1 MHECLSKSPGLVIL
15 DDPISSFDKNKKYA
29 ILERLFRQDKS
40 FKGMTTLML
49 THDIEPLIDSVK
61 VLHSQF
67 SVISRAYF
75 LRFKIGSVTEQ
86 RIKRNDIK
94 MFAQIC
100 KCVLS
105 SNANILIKVIYLRR
119 YFEVIDDKD
128 NAYQVLS
135 NLLKGREEMVDYRRP
150 ANPKGGTALMEEGDI
165 DDGLSR
171 IRTELKT
178 DFDYNSLLE
187 KVTDIPFLIRTY
199 REAQTGYEK
208 LQLYRLIDSKHENTS
223 IRKHI
228 NESYHI
234 ENDYICQLD
243 PREFDFIPEY
253 VIEECD
259 DALDDLE
266 HSM

>member
-1 MHECLSKSPGLVIL
+1 MHECLSKNPDLVIL

-49 THDIEPLIDSVK
+49 THDIEPIIDSVK

-67 SVISRAYF
+67 AGISRAYF
-75 LRFKIGSVTEQ
+75 LRFKDDFITEQ
-86 RIKRNDIK
+86 RIKSNDIK
-94 MFAQIC
+94 TFAQIC
-100 KCVLS
+100 RSVLS
-105 SNANILIKVIYLRR
+105 SDVNVLVKVIYLRR
-119 YFEVIDDKD
+119 YFEVIDDKE

-135 NLLKGREEMVDYRRP
+135 NLLKGREEMVDFRCP
-150 ANPKGGTALMEEGDI
+150 TNLAVDSPLMEEGDI
-165 DDGLSR
+165 EDGLAR
-171 IRTELKT
+171 ISKELDF
-178 DFDYNSLLE
+178 DFDYKAFLE
-187 KVTDIPFLIRTY
+187 EVTDTPFLIKTY

-208 LQLYRLIDSKHENTS
+208 LQLYRLIDCEHENTT

-243 PREFDFIPEY
+243 PRKFDFIPEY
-253 VIEECD
+253 VIKECD
-259 DALDDLE
+259 NAVDE
-266 HSM
+266 MEQPT